1 MRMKRGKGYARGQFN
16 CLDDVVVAIQI
27 GEVERED
34 ANNLRAVGEMRE
46 PEAGI
51 CVLRKPIKQDLHELK
66 GIASAIDFGDIRAEA
81 AAPGYVVCTAMLVF
95 HTFQSPERVFEIRR
109 LLLWELFSFV
119 PPHGSIVS

>member
-1 MRMKRGKGYARGQFN
+1 MKSGKGHARGQFN

-34 ANNLRAVGEMRE
+34 ANDLRAVGKMCE
-46 PEAGI
+46 PEGSV

-81 AAPGYVVCTAMLVF
+81 AAPGYVVCTAILGF
-95 HTFQSPERVFEIRR
+95 HTFQSPERVFEIKG
-109 LLLWELFSFV
+109 LLLWGPFSFV